1 MPFVT
6 IQFLEGRTDD
16 QKKALVSEVT
26 EVVAKN
32 LKAPKENIHV
42 ILEEMKKTDY
52 GVGGVR
58 KSDIEVCKKQGISP
72 CFFIFPL
79 TNAHG

>member
-1 MPFVT
+1 MPFVN
-6 IQFLEGRTDD
+6 IQFLEGRSDD

-26 EVVAKN
+26 EVVSKN

-52 GVGGVR
+52 GVGGIR
-58 KSDIEVCKKQGISP
+58 KSDI
-72 CFFIFPL
+72 
-79 TNAHG
+79 